1 MVVGVIGAGT
11 MGSGIAQ
18 AFAQVDGF
26 EVRLCDIKEEFASGG
41 KAKIEKGLNKMVE
54 KGKMEK
60 AAADA
65 ILSRIKTGLKDICS
79 DCDLIVEAAFEDLQV
94 KKDTFKELQGI
105 VSKDCLFTSNT
116 SSLSITEIG
125 KDLDRP
131 LIGMHFF
138 NPAARMKLIE
148 VIKGENTPDDL
159 FEKIV
164 KISEEIG
171 KTPVRINEAPGFA
184 VNRILIPM
192 INEAINVLDAG
203 TASAEDIDIAMQLG
217 CNHPMGPLH
226 LGDYI
231 GLDICLAIM
240 NVIYEGTNK
249 DPKYKPAPLLEKMV
263 ADGNLGCKS
272 GKGFFDYSK

>member
-1 MVVGVIGAGT
+1 M
-11 MGSGIAQ
+11 
-18 AFAQVDGF
+18 
-26 EVRLCDIKEEFASGG
+26 
-41 KAKIEKGLNKMVE
+41 
-54 KGKMEK
+54 
-60 AAADA
+60 
-65 ILSRIKTGLKDICS
+65 
-79 DCDLIVEAAFEDLQV
+79 
-94 KKDTFKELQGI
+94 
-105 VSKDCLFTSNT
+105 
-116 SSLSITEIG
+116 
-125 KDLDRP
+125 
-131 LIGMHFF
+131 
-138 NPAARMKLIE
+138 
-148 VIKGENTPDDL
+148 IKGENTPDDL

-249 DPKYKPAPLLEKMV
+249 DPKYKPSPLLEKMV